1 MQWQKSSL
9 CRADSPMCVEIY
21 GLEADYISIRNS
33 RAPQKVVSFDREEYQ
48 RFIDGV
54 KRGEF
59 DLKTN
64 VDEDAQ
70 LMMEQV

>member
-1 MQWQKSSL
+1 MQWQKSSR
-9 CRADSPMCVEIY
+9 CRTDSPMCVEVY

-33 RAPQKVVSFDREEYQ
+33 RAPQKVVSYEREEWQ
-48 RFIDGV
+48 QFIDAV